1 MQIIESVCRLLTR
14 EMHQQ
19 VNTHVCKD
27 ACRLEGKTKKVK
39 MQKYAHEHDDG
50 GNKMMYLSF
59 HGATQTS
66 GA

>member
-27 ACRLEGKTKKVK
+27 ACRLEGKTKKCK
-39 MQKYAHEHDDG
+39 NMH
-50 GNKMMYLSF
+50 
-59 HGATQTS
+59 TS
-66 GA
+66 TTTGEIR